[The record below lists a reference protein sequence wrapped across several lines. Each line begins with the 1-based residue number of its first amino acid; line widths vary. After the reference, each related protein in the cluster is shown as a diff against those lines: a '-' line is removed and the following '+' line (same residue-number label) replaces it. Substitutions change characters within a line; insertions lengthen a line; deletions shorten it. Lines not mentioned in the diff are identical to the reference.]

1 MISLNDVFPT
11 GRITRTHG
19 YKGEVAME
27 VEDDSFDR
35 CEADCLMVDCDGL
48 LVPFF
53 IEEYRFRSN
62 TTVLMKFLDVDSE
75 AQARRLE
82 GAKVY
87 MERSKVH
94 DTDSELSFSQLI
106 GCRIENH
113 DGTPVGTITAVD
125 DSTMNL
131 LFDVEAPDGR
141 SLLIPASDE
150 LVEDIDIAHRRIV
163 MNVPEGL
170 LEL

>member
-1 MISLNDVFPT
+1 MISLSDVFPV
-11 GRITRTHG
+11 GRITHTHS

-27 VEDDSFDR
+27 VEDDVFDR
-35 CEADCLMVDCDGL
+35 EDADCLMVDCDGL

-62 TTVLMKFLDVDSE
+62 TTVLMKFLDVDSDQ
-75 AQARRLE
+75 QARRLV

-87 MERSKVH
+87 MERSKVAA
-94 DTDSELSFSQLI
+94 DDGEVSWAQLI
-106 GCRIENH
+106 GCQLLGT
-113 DGTPVGTITAVD
+113 DGSLVGTITAID

-131 LFDVEAPDGR
+131 LFEVETPEGR
-141 SLLIPASDE
+141 TLLVPASDE
-150 LVEDIDIAHRRIV
+150 LVDEIDINGRKIV
-163 MNVPEGL
+163 ISIPEGL